1 MAIDNDLLLAWGAAY
16 KQYKKGEVIFRENNA
31 ALFYHQL
38 ESGSVKM
45 INCNEQGR
53 EFIQGIFSA
62 GESFGEP
69 PLFYD
74 GTYPADAVAESDCT
88 ILRLRKV
95 SFFEVLKDNPAVLMT
110 ITKTLAKR
118 LHHKAIVAR
127 ELACHEPEHRVL
139 TILEMVK
146 TKGNAKQHNGK
157 IKVPYTRQQIA
168 DMTGLR
174 VETIIRTIRM
184 LETKAIVSII
194 NGKVYI
200 ES

>member
-16 KQYKKGEVIFRENNA
+16 KQYKKGEVIFREDSA

-53 EFIQGIFSA
+53 EFIQGIFST

-88 ILRLRKV
+88 VLRLRKA
-95 SFFEVLKDNPAVLMT
+95 SFFEVLKDNPAVLLTVTM
-110 ITKTLAKR
+110 IFAKR
-118 LHHKAIVAR
+118 LQHKAIVAR
-127 ELACHEPEHRVL
+127 ELACHEPEHRIL
-139 TILEMVK
+139 TIFEMVK
-146 TKGNAKQHNGK
+146 QKGDNNSQNGK
-157 IKVPYTRQQIA
+157 IKIPYTRQQIA
-168 DMTGLR
+168 YMTGLR
-174 VETIIRTIRM
+174 VETVIRTIRM

-194 NGKVYI
+194 NGKVFI